1 MDKEGALEQS
11 CVIVDGDESGEKVE
25 AKPQKLADGM
35 VMMDLQQNNECTK
48 RLGEDINDSNSAF
61 AKINEQPEAEAEEKD
76 GLDDSFEDLEGEYQR
91 NILQDELEQ
100 KQKNWLEE

>member
-35 VMMDLQQNNECTK
+35 VMMELEENKQ
-48 RLGEDINDSNSAF
+48 
-61 AKINEQPEAEAEEKD
+61 QPEAEAEEKD